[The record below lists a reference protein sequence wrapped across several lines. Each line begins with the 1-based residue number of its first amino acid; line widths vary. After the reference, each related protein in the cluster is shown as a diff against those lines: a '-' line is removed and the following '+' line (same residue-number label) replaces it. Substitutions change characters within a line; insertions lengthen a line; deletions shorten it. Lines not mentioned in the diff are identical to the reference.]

1 MNLRKL
7 LPQCNCGGTVTTA
20 NMYLTDRK
28 SLLTMGICQECDQAL
43 KVEWP
48 LSELYKNCPKADTR
62 QMNLIA
68 PPSDADFLQSMGI
81 SDDLPNC

>member
-7 LPQCNCGGTVTTA
+7 LPQCKCGGVATTA
-20 NMYLTDRK
+20 NMYLTDKK
-28 SLLTMGICQECDQAL
+28 SLMTVGICQECDQAL

-48 LSELYKNCPKADTR
+48 LRELYKECPKADTR
-62 QMNLIA
+62 QLLLA

-81 SDDLPNC
+81 TGDLPNC